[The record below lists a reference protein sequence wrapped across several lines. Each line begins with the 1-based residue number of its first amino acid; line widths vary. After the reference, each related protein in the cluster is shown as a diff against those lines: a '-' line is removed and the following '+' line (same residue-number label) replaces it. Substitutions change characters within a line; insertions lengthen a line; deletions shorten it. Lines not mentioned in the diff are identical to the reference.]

1 MHTKLLTPDV
11 APSKRDV
18 PEARDLKRERSR
30 RLEMNTKLVDYDKD
44 DLLQYVG
51 DGFFGQLFEAVA

>member
-18 PEARDLKRERSR
+18 PEARDLKREC
-30 RLEMNTKLVDYDKD
+30 K
-44 DLLQYVG
+44 G
-51 DGFFGQLFEAVA
+51 